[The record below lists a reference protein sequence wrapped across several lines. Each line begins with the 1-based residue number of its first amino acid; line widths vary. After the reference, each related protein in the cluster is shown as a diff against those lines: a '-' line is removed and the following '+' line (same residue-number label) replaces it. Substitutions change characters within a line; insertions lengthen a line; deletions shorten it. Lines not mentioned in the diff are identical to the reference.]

1 MERKAT
7 KYQLADAI
15 LSILHSLK
23 NKHKQFDFILS
34 YIL

>member
-1 MERKAT
+1 MKISMERKAT

-23 NKHKQFDFILS
+23 KQAQTI
-34 YIL
+34 